1 MRTGGC
7 GRRWWPRARRRRGTA
22 PPPGARHRAGAGR
35 CPPPDR
41 RWPGPWPAVRPPPH
55 AARAGRG
62 SRPAH
67 GGANGRGVPRRWAA
81 ASCRSMPGRSCR
93 FPSARCRRE
102 PPPGSGRRRKFL
114 RCPLILRKYKSRSK
128 GQSRVRSR
136 ADQGRFKGVI
146 GRALDASPV
155 NRRTGRFRNFRGE
168 RGKTAPPRPPRAA
181 EPPPWCSDAGWGD
194 PAGRRSTRPAA
205 VATAQANAM
214 GEVRRRG
221 RPHHTGRR
229 AGERIR
235 PAADRRHAGLT
246 PAPAGPRSM

>member
-155 NRRTGRFRNFRGE
+155 NRRADAFETFAVSAERRRRRARRVRQSLRRGV
-168 RGKTAPPRPPRAA
+168 RTPDGATRPGAAPRARRPWRRRRRMRWGRYA
-181 EPPPWCSDAGWGD
+181 GGVGLITPAGAPVSGSVPPPIGG
-194 PAGRRSTRPAA
+194 
-205 VATAQANAM
+205 M
-214 GEVRRRG
+214 
-221 RPHHTGRR
+221 R
-229 AGERIR
+229 A
-235 PAADRRHAGLT
+235 
-246 PAPAGPRSM
+246 